1 MRFDI
6 VNLHF
11 LRYPYGDEAMMGV
24 LKIVAIADNSR
35 LINTLIS
42 CMDQEE
48 ISIDVLKPYDNIA
61 EHFRIYH
68 PDVLML
74 STDSLDMDYFMDL
87 TRDLQAGAGFLPM
100 LINIAAHRDSDI
112 DAITNKYQGYYYI
125 RPPFSPK
132 DQAKHVQTFLLT
144 KVVTKEFYLQKIHR
158 CIELTLMAMK
168 CDPDSAGFEL
178 LISAVDK
185 IMLHPYC
192 RFNFYRDIYPQIGER
207 YGISAQTVDNR
218 IKATIADALK
228 NMTDYE
234 KQIAFDIYTLPKGV
248 PTTPE
253 FIHSAA
259 YITSKPCKRILRNL
273 EDEPFFMPDKRYTI
287 F

>member
-24 LKIVAIADNSR
+24 LKVAAIADNSR

-48 ISIDVLKPYDNIA
+48 ISIDVLRPYDNIA

-74 STDSLDMDYFMDL
+74 STDSLDIDRFIDL
-87 TRDLQAGAGFLPM
+87 TRDLQAGMGFLPM
-100 LINIAAHRDSDI
+100 LINIAARRDSDI
-112 DAITNKYQGYYYI
+112 DAIANKYQGYYYI

-132 DQAKHVQTFLLT
+132 DQARYVQTFLLT
-144 KVVTKEFYLQKIHR
+144 KVVTKEFYLKKIRR
-158 CIELTLMAMK
+158 CIELTLTAMK

-178 LISAVDK
+178 LVSAVSK
-185 IMLHPYC
+185 VMLHPYR
-192 RFNFYRDIYPQIGER
+192 RFNFYKDIYPQIGER
-207 YGISAQTVDNR
+207 YGISAQTVDGR
-218 IKATIADALK
+218 IKAVIAVALE

-234 KQIAFDIYTLPKGV
+234 KQIAFEPYTLAKGA

-273 EDEPFFMPDKRYTI
+273 EDEPFFVPDKRYTV